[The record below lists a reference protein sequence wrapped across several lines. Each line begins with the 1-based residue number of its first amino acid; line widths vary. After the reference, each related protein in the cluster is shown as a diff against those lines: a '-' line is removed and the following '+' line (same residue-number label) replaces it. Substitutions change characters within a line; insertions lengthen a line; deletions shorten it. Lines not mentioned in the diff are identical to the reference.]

1 MKKLCSVLL
10 SVMLLLSLTVAGSVV
25 FATNDDGVEEIV
37 SEEAVQEDPV
47 VEEETTQKSMSSQIK
62 IILCIAGGIGVL
74 SGAYAAF
81 TVINMKTKAP
91 NLEEAE
97 GRRRKAKSAED
108 GEEEVRHSATYL
120 NAHAQ
125 KVPQVSAPQEEE
137 WERTPAPTSAP
148 TPTAPVA
155 PTPAPKK
162 EEPDWMNASV
172 DEIMADLEKEVQLN
186 ENNEAERKPLYEEY
200 K

>member
-1 MKKLCSVLL
+1 MKKLYSVLL
-10 SVMLLLSLTVAGSVV
+10 SVILLLSLTVAGTAV
-25 FATNDDGVEEIV
+25 FAANDGVEEIV
-37 SEEAVQEDPV
+37 SEDAVQEDPV

-91 NLEEAE
+91 KLEEAE
-97 GRRRKAKSAED
+97 GRRQKSRSADD
-108 GEEEVRHSATYL
+108 GEEEVHHSATYM
-120 NAHAQ
+120 NAHAR
-125 KVPQVSAPQEEE
+125 KVPQMTAPQEEE
-137 WERTPAPTSAP
+137 WERTPA
-148 TPTAPVA
+148 TAPVPTQDA
-155 PTPAPKK
+155 PVASAQKK

-172 DEIMADLEKEVQLN
+172 DEIMADLEKEVQLD

>member
-10 SVMLLLSLTVAGSVV
+10 SAMLLLSLAVAGSAV
-25 FATNDDGVEEIV
+25 FAANDGVEELV

-47 VEEETTQKSMSSQIK
+47 VEETTQKSMSSQIK
-62 IILCIAGGIGVL
+62 IILCIAGVIGLL

-91 NLEEAE
+91 ELEEA
-97 GRRRKAKSAED
+97 D
-108 GEEEVRHSATYL
+108 DEEEVVHHSATYL

-125 KVPQVSAPQEEE
+125 KVQQVATPQQEEKWKRTSAP
-137 WERTPAPTSAP
+137 ASAP
-148 TPTAPVA
+148 TPAVPVA
-155 PTPAPKK
+155 PAPAQKK
-162 EEPDWMNASV
+162 DEPDWMNASV

-186 ENNEAERKPLYEEY
+186 EDNEVERKPLYEEY

>member
-10 SVMLLLSLTVAGSVV
+10 SAILLLSLAMAGSAA
-25 FATNDDGVEEIV
+25 FAANDGVEELV

-47 VEEETTQKSMSSQIK
+47 VEETTQKSMSSQIK
-62 IILCIAGGIGVL
+62 IILCIAGGIGLL

-91 NLEEAE
+91 KREEA
-97 GRRRKAKSAED
+97 D
-108 GEEEVRHSATYL
+108 DEEEVVHHSATYL
-120 NAHAQ
+120 KAHAQ
-125 KVPQVSAPQEEE
+125 EVPQAATLQEEN
-137 WERTPAPTSAP
+137 WERTPAPTQAVPSV
-148 TPTAPVA
+148 PVQ
-155 PTPAPKK
+155 KK

-186 ENNEAERKPLYEEY
+186 EDNEVERKPLYEEY

>member
-10 SVMLLLSLTVAGSVV
+10 SVLLLLSLTVAGSAV

-91 NLEEAE
+91 KLEE
-97 GRRRKAKSAED
+97 AED
-108 GEEEVRHSATYL
+108 GEEEVHHSTTYL

-125 KVPQVSAPQEEE
+125 KVPQVVAPQEEE
-137 WERTPAPTSAP
+137 WERTPAP
-148 TPTAPVA
+148 V
-155 PTPAPKK
+155 PAPKK
-162 EEPDWMNASV
+162 DEPDWMNASV
-172 DEIMADLEKEVQLN
+172 DEIMADLEKEVQLD

>member
-10 SVMLLLSLTVAGSVV
+10 SVILLLSLTVTGTAV
-25 FATNDDGVEEIV
+25 FAANDGVEEIV
-37 SEEAVQEDPV
+37 SQDAVQEDPV
-47 VEEETTQKSMSSQIK
+47 VKEENTQKSMSSQIK

-91 NLEEAE
+91 KLEEAE
-97 GRRRKAKSAED
+97 GRRQKSHDADD
-108 GEEEVRHSATYL
+108 GEGEVRHSATYM
-120 NAHAQ
+120 NAHAR
-125 KVPQVSAPQEEE
+125 KVPQMAAPQEEE
-137 WERTPAPTSAP
+137 WERTPATTPVPTQDATVASAP
-148 TPTAPVA
+148 TQ
-155 PTPAPKK
+155 KK

-172 DEIMADLEKEVQLN
+172 DEIMADLEKEVQLD

>member
-10 SVMLLLSLTVAGSVV
+10 SAMLLLSLAVAGSAV
-25 FATNDDGVEEIV
+25 FAANDGVEELV

-47 VEEETTQKSMSSQIK
+47 VEETTQKSMSSQIK
-62 IILCIAGGIGVL
+62 IILCIAGVIGLL

-91 NLEEAE
+91 ELEEAE
-97 GRRRKAKSAED
+97 GRRRKVQAVDD
-108 GEEEVRHSATYL
+108 GEEAVHHSATYL

-125 KVPQVSAPQEEE
+125 KEPQVAAPQEED
-137 WERTPAPTSAP
+137 WERTPAPAQ
-148 TPTAPVA
+148 
-155 PTPAPKK
+155 KK
-162 EEPDWMNASV
+162 DEPDWMNASV

-186 ENNEAERKPLYEEY
+186 EDNEVERKPLYEEY

>member
-91 NLEEAE
+91 KLEEAE
-97 GRRRKAKSAED
+97 GRRRNAKSAED
-108 GEEEVRHSATYL
+108 GEEVRHSATYL

-125 KVPQVSAPQEEE
+125 KVPQVVAPQEEE

-148 TPTAPVA
+148 IPTASVA

-172 DEIMADLEKEVQLN
+172 DEIMADLEKEVQLD

>member
-10 SVMLLLSLTVAGSVV
+10 SVLLLLSLAVAGSAV
-25 FATNDDGVEEIV
+25 FAANEDGVEEIV
-37 SEEAVQEDPV
+37 SEAAVQEDPI

-91 NLEEAE
+91 KLEQAE
-97 GRRRKAKSAED
+97 GRRRKSQGTED
-108 GEEEVRHSATYL
+108 GEEVHHSATYL
-120 NAHAQ
+120 NAHPQ
-125 KVPQVSAPQEEE
+125 EVPQVAAPQEEE
-137 WERTPAPTSAP
+137 WERTPTATSAP
-148 TPTAPVA
+148 APVAPAA

-172 DEIMADLEKEVQLN
+172 DEIMADLEKEVQLD